1 MSMASSLSS
10 GSTIDAGFDSPRAP
24 LLIGGI
30 AAVLMI
36 LIFGVWASMMSVA
49 GGAVANGKVAL
60 EGNRKALQHREGG
73 TVKAILVREGQR
85 VEKGQPLI
93 ELNPTDLQAEVAILD
108 STRVAT
114 IVRLA
119 RLRTEARNESQILWS
134 ADVNALRDR
143 VQARSIIEQ
152 ETALFEA
159 RLTAYRG
166 NINLLRQQIEGRERQ
181 IAGLEARLVAMQSQL
196 TSVDQEHLSLLPLV
210 EKGLIARPR
219 VLALE
224 RTSASLTADIQT
236 IRSQIDA
243 ERSSIQQAETQI
255 AQLEKDR
262 REAVAREIAEM
273 EARLAEVAPRLTS
286 ASERLQN
293 TTLVAPESGYV
304 YGLAVF
310 NPGAVIAPGQT
321 VMEIVP
327 STDALVLS
335 VEISPKDVERVRRGQ
350 HVTVHLLAYSQR
362 YQSVIKGRL
371 DKVSADRFDNPQTGA
386 SYYRGTVSIAP
397 GELQRAQV
405 ELVPGMP
412 VNVVIETGERT
423 ILEYLLDPIFQVTDY
438 ALRER

>member
-85 VEKGQPLI
+85 VEKGQSLI

-143 VQARSIIEQ
+143 VQARSIIDQ

-310 NPGAVIAPGQT
+310 NPGAVITPGQT

>member
-10 GSTIDAGFDSPRAP
+10 GGTIDAGFDSPRAP

-143 VQARSIIEQ
+143 VQARSIIDQ
-152 ETALFEA
+152 EAALFEA

-304 YGLAVF
+304 YGLAIF
-310 NPGAVIAPGQT
+310 NPGAVITPGQT

>member
-1 MSMASSLSS
+1 MSMASSPPAN
-10 GSTIDAGFDSPRAP
+10 GAFANAFDSPRAP
-24 LLIGGI
+24 LIIGGV

-36 LIFGVWASMMSVA
+36 LVFGVWASMMSVA
-49 GGAVANGKVAL
+49 GGAVANGKVTL

-85 VEKGQPLI
+85 VEKGQALI

-108 STRVAT
+108 STRIAT
-114 IVRLA
+114 LVRLA
-119 RLRTEARNESQILWS
+119 RLRTEARNESQILWP
-134 ADVNALRDR
+134 ADVNALRGQ

-152 ETALFEA
+152 EAAVFEA

-166 NINLLRQQIEGRERQ
+166 NINLLQQQIEGRERQ
-181 IAGLEARLVAMQSQL
+181 ISGLEARLVATQTQL
-196 TSVDQEHLSLLPLV
+196 TSVDQEHASLLPLV

-224 RTSASLTADIQT
+224 RTSASLTADLQT

-262 REAVAREIAEM
+262 REAAAKEIAEM
-273 EARLAEVAPRLTS
+273 ETRLAEVAPRLTS
-286 ASERLQN
+286 ATERLQN
-293 TTLVAPESGYV
+293 TTLVAPEAGYV
-304 YGLAVF
+304 YGLGVH
-310 NPGAVIAPGQT
+310 NPGAVITPGQ
-321 VMEIVP
+321 VAMEIVP

-335 VEISPKDVERVRRGQ
+335 VEISPKDVERVRTGQ

-362 YQSVIKGRL
+362 YQSVIKGHL
-371 DKVSADRFDNPQTGA
+371 DKVSADRFDNPQSGA
-386 SYYRGTVSIAP
+386 SFYRGIVSINP
-397 GELQRAQV
+397 GELQRANV

-423 ILEYLLDPIFQVTDY
+423 ILEYLLDPIFKVTDY

>member
-10 GSTIDAGFDSPRAP
+10 GGTIDAGFDSPRAP

-143 VQARSIIEQ
+143 VQARSIIDQ

-310 NPGAVIAPGQT
+310 NPGAVITPGQT

-371 DKVSADRFDNPQTGA
+371 EKVSADRFDNPQTGA

-405 ELVPGMP
+405 ELMPGMP

>member
-1 MSMASSLSS
+1 MSMASTLSS
-10 GSTIDAGFDSPRAP
+10 GSTIGTSFDSPRAP
-24 LLIGGI
+24 LLVGGI

-36 LIFGVWASMMSVA
+36 LVFGVWASMMSVA

-85 VEKGQPLI
+85 VEKGQALI

-108 STRVAT
+108 STRLAT
-114 IVRLA
+114 MVRLA
-119 RLRTEARNESQILWS
+119 RLRTEVRNDSQILWP
-134 ADVNALRDR
+134 ADVSALRSQ
-143 VQARSIIEQ
+143 VQARSIVDQ
-152 ETALFEA
+152 ETAVFEA

-166 NINLLRQQIEGRERQ
+166 NINLLQQQIDGRERQ
-181 IAGLEARLVAMQSQL
+181 IAGLETRLIATQSQL
-196 TSVDQEHLSLLPLV
+196 TSVDQEHTSLLPLV

-224 RTSASLTADIQT
+224 RTSASLAADLQT

-262 REAVAREIAEM
+262 REAAAKEIAEM
-273 EARLAEVAPRLTS
+273 EARLAEVAPRLTW
-286 ASERLQN
+286 ANERLQN
-293 TTLVAPESGYV
+293 TTLFAPESGYV

-310 NPGAVIAPGQT
+310 NSGAVVTPGQI

-335 VEISPKDVERVRRGQ
+335 VEISPKDVERVRKGQ

-362 YQSVIKGRL
+362 YQSVIKGHL
-371 DKVSADRFDNPQTGA
+371 DKVSPDRFDNPQTGA
-386 SYYRGTVSIAP
+386 AFYRGTVSIEP
-397 GELQRAQV
+397 GELRRAQV

-423 ILEYLLDPIFQVTDY
+423 ILEYLLDPIFRVTDY